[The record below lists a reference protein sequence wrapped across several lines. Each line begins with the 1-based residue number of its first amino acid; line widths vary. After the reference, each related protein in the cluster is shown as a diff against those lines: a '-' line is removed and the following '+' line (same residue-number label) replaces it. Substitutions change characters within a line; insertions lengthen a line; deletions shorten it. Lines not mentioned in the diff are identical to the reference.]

1 MFSWPGL
8 LPKPQ
13 VRTIE
18 DLRGVLADENCNKSG
33 PVYFMYRDLAKSG
46 PDRSW
51 LGRHRLR
58 YDITVIPPA
67 MICGEFVKTK
77 GHYHPENPGGYGYPE
92 IYEIIEGKAE
102 YLLQES
108 CLHDAVAV
116 KAGKGNSVLIPPG
129 YGHVT
134 INTGNETLVMAN
146 IVSTAFESCY
156 SEYESRHGAAYYYMD
171 TGTYRPNPHYP
182 EIPPLRRR
190 EACNFQDFSYLRNAR
205 LYDLVG
211 REEELDFLN
220 NPERF
225 EFSRVLL
232 G

>member
-1 MFSWPGL
+1 MFSWPGP

-18 DLRGVLADENCNKSG
+18 DLRGVLADEKCNKSG

-46 PDRSW
+46 SDRSW
-51 LGRHRLR
+51 LGTHRLR

-67 MICGEFVKTK
+67 TVCGEFVKTK
-77 GHYHPENPGGYGYPE
+77 GHYHPENPRGKGYPE
-92 IYEIIEGKAE
+92 IYEVIEGKAE

-108 CLHDAVAV
+108 RLLDAVAV
-116 KAGKGNSVLIPPG
+116 KAGKGNTVIIPPG

-134 INTGNETLVMAN
+134 INIGNETLVMAN

-156 SEYESRHGAAYYYMD
+156 AEYESLHGAVYYCMND
-171 TGTYRPNPHYP
+171 GTYRPNLRYP
-182 EIPPLRRR
+182 EVPALRHRGT
-190 EACNFQDFSYLRNAR
+190 CNFLDFPALKNAR

-211 REEELDFLN
+211 NEKTLLFLN
-220 NPERF
+220 NPEQF
-225 EFSRVLL
+225 EFGRVLS